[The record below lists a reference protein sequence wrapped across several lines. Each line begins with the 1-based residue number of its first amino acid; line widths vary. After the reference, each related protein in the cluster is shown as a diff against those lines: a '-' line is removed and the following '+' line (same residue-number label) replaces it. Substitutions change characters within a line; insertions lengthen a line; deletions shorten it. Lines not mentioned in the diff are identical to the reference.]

1 MPTDPPAPS
10 GEQHG
15 EQTVTL
21 SPPVLQGIQP
31 PTGLNLS
38 AKNKA
43 VNWKI
48 YKQQWENYSTVA
60 QLEKQPEEYR
70 VALFLY
76 SIGPDAMKIYNSF
89 DLSEANRRKLS
100 EILNE
105 FDNFAT
111 GETNETYINATFSTA
126 MTRKMM
132 NLLMQK

>member
-1 MPTDPPAPS
+1 
-10 GEQHG
+10 
-15 EQTVTL
+15 
-21 SPPVLQGIQP
+21 
-31 PTGLNLS
+31 
-38 AKNKA
+38 
-43 VNWKI
+43 
-48 YKQQWENYSTVA
+48 
-60 QLEKQPEEYR
+60 
-70 VALFLY
+70 
-76 SIGPDAMKIYNSF
+76 MKIYNSF